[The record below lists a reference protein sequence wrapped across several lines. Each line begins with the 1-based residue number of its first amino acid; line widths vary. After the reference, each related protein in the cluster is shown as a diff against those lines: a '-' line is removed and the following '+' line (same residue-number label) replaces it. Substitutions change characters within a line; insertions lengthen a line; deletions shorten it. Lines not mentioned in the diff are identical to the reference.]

1 MSKINDM
8 HVVVS
13 TPKNH
18 KSRTVKCSLQS
29 SLKSSVIER
38 QWQVGHEVKIGQE
51 IKKGMPESRNGFG
64 LNRQSM
70 LRSRKAIYQE

>member
-1 MSKINDM
+1 
-8 HVVVS
+8 
-13 TPKNH
+13 
-18 KSRTVKCSLQS
+18 
-29 SLKSSVIER
+29 VIER